1 VGAVPAILRP
11 VDAAAAPGLVL
22 PPVVEAVRSRVEAAL
37 AAELAARRAALA
49 ALDPRAAVLV
59 EELERLL
66 MAGGKRLRP
75 AFCYLGYRAAG
86 GIDGEPI
93 VRAAAALEL
102 LHTFALVHDDL
113 MDGSSER
120 RGVETTHVRF
130 ARLLAEPGALAEA
143 RGRAAAVLVGDLA
156 AVLAESLL
164 RRSGFPGDVLAAAL
178 ERFDRM
184 RLEMAAGQYLDIAG
198 AARDLPSAEHVAE
211 LKTASYTV
219 EGPLAIGAALAGAS
233 GEVEAVL
240 SAYGR
245 AAGEAFQLR
254 DDVLDG
260 QAPAGALERVD
271 ALVAEALGALEGAR
285 LEPVAL
291 AALRRLAEAL
301 QLGRG

>member
-1 VGAVPAILRP
+1 M
-11 VDAAAAPGLVL
+11 DAAGASGLVL
-22 PPVVEAVRSRVEAAL
+22 PPVVEAVRSRVEAVL
-37 AAELAARRAALA
+37 AAELAARRAELV
-49 ALDPRAAVLV
+49 ALDARAGVLV
-59 EELERLL
+59 EELERLVA
-66 MAGGKRLRP
+66 AGGKRLRP

-86 GIDGEPI
+86 GVDGEEI

-113 MDGSSER
+113 MDEATER

-130 ARLLAEPGALAEA
+130 ARILGVEPGRVAGAP
-143 RGRAAAVLVGDLA
+143 GRSAAVLVGDLA

-164 RRSGFPGDVLAAAL
+164 RRSGFPAGVLAAAL

-184 RLEMAAGQYLDIAG
+184 RLEMAVGQYLDIAG
-198 AARDLPSAEHVAE
+198 AVRDLASAEHVAE
-211 LKTASYTV
+211 LKTASYTAQ
-219 EGPLAIGAALAGAS
+219 GPLAIGAALAGAS
-233 GEVEAVL
+233 AEVEAVL
-240 SAYGR
+240 AAYGR

-271 ALVAEALGALEGAR
+271 TLVARALGALEGAR

-291 AALRRLAEAL
+291 AGLRRLAEAL
-301 QLGRG
+301 RLGGS

>member
-1 VGAVPAILRP
+1 M
-11 VDAAAAPGLVL
+11 DAAAAPGLAL
-22 PPVVEAVRSRVEAAL
+22 PPVVEEVRSRVDAVL
-37 AAELAARRAALA
+37 AAELEARRAELE
-49 ALDPRAAVLV
+49 ALDPRAGVLV

-66 MAGGKRLRP
+66 AAGGKRLRP

-86 GIDGEPI
+86 GVDDGRI

-113 MDGSSER
+113 MDEATER

-130 ARLLAEPGALAEA
+130 ARLLAAAPGGADEA

-164 RRSGFPGDVLAAAL
+164 RRCGFPAEALAPAL

-184 RLEMAAGQYLDIAG
+184 RLEMAAGQYLDVAG
-198 AARDLPSAEHVAE
+198 VARDLASAEHVAE

-219 EGPLAIGAALAGAS
+219 EGPLRIGAALAGAPA
-233 GEVEAVL
+233 ETLAAL
-240 SAYGR
+240 AAYGR

-254 DDVLDG
+254 DDLQDG

-271 ALVAEALGALEGAR
+271 ALVAEALAALEGAR

-301 QLGRG
+301 RPGGA